1 MESLR
6 VKFVNKAL
14 SYLGIPYGKRYLKED
29 NPLFHSPL
37 FLDCCALVRQCV
49 NDLSEE
55 FGFKLGRWNQC
66 YQLDLLPEKLDF
78 KDMKKGDLIFYTATF
93 YPEKN
98 VKKNE
103 MKIYFKKKIFFIYF
117 FLFFF

>member
-1 MESLR
+1 MTKIISFRDNKERMESLR
-6 VKFVNKAL
+6 EKFVDKAL

-29 NPLFHSPL
+29 NPLYHSHL

-78 KDMKKGDLIFYTATF
+78 KDMKRGDLVFYTATF

-98 VKKNE
+98 VKN
-103 MKIYFKKKIFFIYF
+103 
-117 FLFFF
+117 